1 MKKDPDSPKK
11 DLFLKFF
18 GFSKPRKET
27 LTAFLGAF
35 VLPAFVVCSGIGGR
49 SLMESRLH
57 DFEAG
62 RVAPRDIIAE
72 KTMYYTDEEATKLK
86 IEDAGRGVPAVFRYS
101 REDTALILSS
111 YKRFMDISADIFLKG
126 DASGGY
132 QEAVQRGFP
141 GAFTPEILDALF
153 RDPLREKLLED
164 GGAVLAR
171 ILERGI
177 FALPR
182 TGLELYNAAEAEV
195 LYENNGDVI
204 REQVRYDDI
213 ATAATITEQLAALI
227 AGGSYTSAFVSVAPE
242 LIKPFIAEN
251 VFFSAGDTA
260 EKINALRSQVE
271 PVTAVIEKGEHIVRE
286 GFIISARD
294 MVKLNVLDT
303 VMTKNNLGRSIGYF
317 IALAVAAAL
326 CVFFL
331 CPGNFGRP
339 LNVSELYLLAILC
352 AAYVTGAV
360 FTAAAAVRFPYY
372 PASLFFPT
380 ALTVMLPAI
389 LIGARAALSLTVL
402 LPLAA
407 LVTGSFDGQAFV
419 FALVSG
425 FSAVFTIQGV
435 ERRMDLFKA
444 GFFVAAANTV
454 VMAALLLTGQAPL
467 LEFPG
472 ILLWAAANGLVQGML
487 VMGFLPPLEQLLN
500 TATVFRLIEL
510 SDLNA
515 PVLKRLLTVAPGTYS
530 HSVMVANL
538 AESACQDIGANGLL
552 ARVGAYYHDIG
563 KMDQSDYFIENQAAY
578 NKHVELAPRLSATV
592 IRSHVKI
599 GVEKARRMALPR
611 EVIDIIREHHGNSV
625 ITWFYNEALKRESQV
640 NIEDFTYPGN
650 PPRSRESAVV
660 MLADIVEAAVRTL
673 KKPTVTRLEKFIQ
686 ELFMS
691 KLENDQLSQS
701 DLSFHDLEI
710 IKMAFIR
717 VLAGH
722 YHSRIEY
729 PKLNREASPGAP
741 PGGVV
746 SRGRAG
752 TGARSDEQG

>member
-11 DLFLKFF
+11 DIFLKFF

-27 LTAFLGAF
+27 LIAFLGAF
-35 VLPAFVVCSGIGGR
+35 ALPAFVVCSGIGER
-49 SLMESRLH
+49 SLVESRLH

-72 KTMYYTDEEATKLK
+72 KTMYYTDEEATKRK
-86 IEDAGRGVPAVFRYS
+86 IEDAERGVPAVFRYS
-101 REDTALILSS
+101 REDTALMLSS
-111 YKRFMDISADIFLKG
+111 YGRFVDISTDIFLRG
-126 DASGGY
+126 DAAGAY
-132 QEAVQRGFP
+132 QEAVRREYP
-141 GAFTPEILDALF
+141 GAFAPETLNALF

-164 GGAVLAR
+164 GGAVLAH

-195 LYENNGDVI
+195 IYENNDEVI
-204 REQVRYDDI
+204 RERVRYDNI
-213 ATAATITEQLAALI
+213 ATAAAITEQLAALI
-227 AGGSYTSAFVSVAPE
+227 AGGSYTSAFVSMAPE

-260 EKINALRSQVE
+260 EKINELRSLVE
-271 PVTAVIEKGEHIVRE
+271 PVSAVIEKGEHIVRE
-286 GFIISARD
+286 GFIISAQD

-303 VMTKNNLGRSIGYF
+303 VMMKNNLGRSIGYF
-317 IALAVAAAL
+317 IALAAVACL
-326 CVFFL
+326 CVFFF
-331 CPGNFGRP
+331 CPRNFGRQ
-339 LNVSELYLLAILC
+339 LNVSELYLIAILA
-352 AAYVTGAV
+352 AAYSTGAV
-360 FTAAAAVRFPYY
+360 FIAVAAVQFPYH

-380 ALTVMLPAI
+380 ALAVMLPAI
-389 LIGARAALSLTVL
+389 LIGTHAALALTML

-407 LVTGSFDGQAFV
+407 FVTGSFDGQAFV
-419 FALVSG
+419 FALASG
-425 FSAVFTIQGV
+425 FSAVFIIQGV

-444 GFFVAAANTV
+444 GFFIAAANTV
-454 VMAALLLTGQAPL
+454 AMTALLLAGQAPL

-472 ILLWAAANGLVQGML
+472 ILLWAALNGLIQGML

-510 SDLNA
+510 SDLNS

-538 AESACQDIGANGLL
+538 AESACQDIGANALL

-599 GVEKARRMALPR
+599 GVEKARSMALPR

-625 ITWFYNEALKRESQV
+625 ISWFYNEALKRESQV

-701 DLSFHDLEI
+701 DLTFRDLET

-729 PKLNREASPGAP
+729 PKLNKEVPLP
-741 PGGVV
+741 GVV
-746 SRGRAG
+746 SRSHAG
-752 TGARSDEQG
+752 TERST

>member
-1 MKKDPDSPKK
+1 MMKKDPDSPRK
-11 DLFLKFF
+11 DIFLTFF

-27 LTAFLGAF
+27 LIAFLAAF
-35 VLPAFVVCSGIGGR
+35 ILPAFVVCSGIGER

-57 DFEAG
+57 DFETG
-62 RVAPRDIIAE
+62 RVAPRDIVAE
-72 KTMYYTDEEATKLK
+72 TTVYYTDEEATTLK
-86 IEDAGRGVPAVFRYS
+86 IEEAEHGAPAVFRYS
-101 REDTALILSS
+101 PDDTALILSS
-111 YKRFMDISADIFLKG
+111 YSRFMDMSKALFLEGGSA
-126 DASGGY
+126 AAY
-132 QEAVQRGFP
+132 QTALRDEYP
-141 GAFTPEILDALF
+141 GAFSPEILNALF
-153 RDPLREKLLED
+153 RDPLREKLLDD
-164 GGAVLAR
+164 GNAVLTH

-182 TGLELYNAAEAEV
+182 TGLELYNDGEAEL
-195 LYENNGDVI
+195 LYENDGRVS
-204 REQVRYDDI
+204 RELVRYDDI
-213 ATAATITEQLAALI
+213 VTAGNAAEQLAALI
-227 AGGSYTSAFVSVAPE
+227 ARGSYTSSFVSIAPE
-242 LIKPFIAEN
+242 LIRPFIAEN

-260 EKINALRSQVE
+260 EKLNELRARVE

-286 GFIISARD
+286 GFIISGED
-294 MVKLNVLDT
+294 MAKLEVLDT
-303 VMTKNNLGRSIGYF
+303 VMTKNNPGRSIGYF
-317 IALAVAAAL
+317 IVLAVVAGL

-331 CPGNFGRP
+331 CPRNFGRQ
-339 LNVSELYLLAILC
+339 LNVSELYLLAILG

-360 FTAAAAVRFPYY
+360 FVAPVAVQFPYY
-372 PASLFFPT
+372 PASIFFPT
-380 ALTVMLPAI
+380 ALAVMLPAI
-389 LIGARAALSLTVL
+389 LIGSRAALPLTVL

-407 LVTGSFDGQAFV
+407 FVTGSFDGQSFI
-419 FALVSG
+419 FALISG
-425 FSAVFTIQGV
+425 FSAVFAIQGV

-444 GFFVAAANTV
+444 GFFIAAANTV
-454 VMAALLLTGQAPL
+454 VMAALLLSGQAPL
-467 LEFPG
+467 LVFPG
-472 ILLWAAANGLVQGML
+472 ILLWAVVNGLAQSIL
-487 VMGFLPPLEQLLN
+487 VIGFLPPLEQLLN

-510 SDLNA
+510 SDLNS

-538 AESACQDIGANGLL
+538 AESACQDIGANALL

-599 GVEKARRMALPR
+599 GVEKARGMGLPR

-701 DLSFHDLEI
+701 DLSFRDLET

-729 PKLNREASPGAP
+729 PKLNRE
-741 PGGVV
+741 
-746 SRGRAG
+746 
-752 TGARSDEQG
+752 RSVHPDEQG